1 MRSFKYIFVIIHI
14 FTLLPNL
21 HARTPDPVFAEN
33 GMVVSTSRQ
42 ASEAGVEILKKGG
55 NAVDAAVAVGFAL
68 AVTSSSNGNIGGG
81 GFMIGVS
88 DKGERFTLDHR
99 EKAPD
104 AAHRDMFLDDK
115 GNVVPNMSLYTR
127 AGSGVP
133 GTVSGLLKAWA
144 DHGSGNIT
152 RYQVLAP
159 AIRLAGKGFILSYY
173 EAERFNNN
181 RELFQ
186 SNDAAAKIFIRKDGR
201 PWKKGDRFVQNDLA
215 KTLKRIAKF
224 GQEGFYNGPVA
235 DMIIE
240 EMKRGNGLIT
250 HEDLKNYNSVYRE
263 PVRGTFHNIEILS
276 MGPPSSGGL
285 LLIQM
290 LNMLENFRLDTM
302 GWNSADYIHLLTEI
316 ERRAYADR
324 AEHLGDEDFWDVP
337 AEMLV
342 SKNYAKARISDISMN
357 KATPSKDVFS
367 GPLAGYESPE
377 TTHYSVVDKNGY
389 AVAVTTTINLGYG
402 GGHLVAGAG
411 FFLNNEMDDFSIKPG
426 FPNAYGLVGNEAN
439 AIRGAKRPLSS
450 MSPTILLFD
459 DEPLMTIGTPG
470 GSTIITTVLQCIINV
485 VLHRMDIKE
494 AVCSPRVHHQWLPPD
509 TIHIEP
515 RSIPKDVINILESR
529 GHIITPYGGGS
540 SKQGYIGEANGIMIT
555 EDGLYG
561 AGDCRGETSAI
572 GY

>member
-21 HARTPDPVFAEN
+21 HAGTPDPIFAEN

-88 DKGERFTLDHR
+88 DKGKRFTLDHR

-104 AAHRDMFLDDK
+104 AAYRDMFLDDK

-250 HEDLKNYNSVYRE
+250 HEDLKNYNSVY
-263 PVRGTFHNIEILS
+263 F
-276 MGPPSSGGL
+276 
-285 LLIQM
+285 
-290 LNMLENFRLDTM
+290 
-302 GWNSADYIHLLTEI
+302 Y
-316 ERRAYADR
+316 
-324 AEHLGDEDFWDVP
+324 
-337 AEMLV
+337 
-342 SKNYAKARISDISMN
+342 
-357 KATPSKDVFS
+357 
-367 GPLAGYESPE
+367 
-377 TTHYSVVDKNGY
+377 
-389 AVAVTTTINLGYG
+389 
-402 GGHLVAGAG
+402 
-411 FFLNNEMDDFSIKPG
+411 
-426 FPNAYGLVGNEAN
+426 
-439 AIRGAKRPLSS
+439 
-450 MSPTILLFD
+450 
-459 DEPLMTIGTPG
+459 
-470 GSTIITTVLQCIINV
+470 
-485 VLHRMDIKE
+485 
-494 AVCSPRVHHQWLPPD
+494 
-509 TIHIEP
+509 
-515 RSIPKDVINILESR
+515 
-529 GHIITPYGGGS
+529 
-540 SKQGYIGEANGIMIT
+540 
-555 EDGLYG
+555 
-561 AGDCRGETSAI
+561 
-572 GY
+572 